1 MSDPT
6 FRSRSTGEP
15 RVSIDLDD
23 IERRLRE
30 SLEPVAVP
38 PPPVSAGAPASS
50 AADPLAELARLVGSA
65 NADPFSKVFSQPAGI
80 QSPPPEMP
88 RAMPFEP
95 PPVMP
100 AASSYDPAPYAA
112 QPAYAR
118 PAYSQTA
125 YGQPAYAQTDYE
137 PVQSE
142 PSFDPSQPAYA
153 DPAQDQARAP
163 WMAQERGQYD
173 QYEYA
178 EEQPRRTGRAKLL
191 IGAAVVVAAG
201 GLAAAFALRG
211 SGTMG
216 DAPTIM
222 ANSGP
227 VKVQPAKPVEDS
239 SKPTISVLDRGAN
252 APKDSKVVQSEEQ
265 PVDLGTAARTGAQR
279 PQRAGEP
286 GAPVTLA
293 PPPPPPV
300 ANSLFAEPKKVKA
313 VSVRPDGSII
323 DPNAPAAPAASAA
336 VAPSKPA
343 AAPAAPSKPNDM
355 AALVAS
361 TTNTPA
367 EPPKA
372 AVRATDA
379 KPAATPTP
387 APAPAQRQAGG
398 PPMNLTPPVAAP
410 APAPAPVQT
419 ASAAAGTYAVQL
431 VGTTSADEAK
441 AALERVNTRFRSDL
455 GSYRPTIVKA
465 EDGGRTVYRVRVI
478 NLSSDDANK
487 LCAKLKSAGGT
498 CFVARS

>member
-15 RVSIDLDD
+15 RVSIDLED

-38 PPPVSAGAPASS
+38 PPAPAVAPASS
-50 AADPLAELARLVGSA
+50 VADPLAELARLVGSA
-65 NADPFSKVFSQPAGI
+65 NADPFSKVFAQPAGI

-100 AASSYDPAPYAA
+100 AASSYDPAPYSPPPAYA
-112 QPAYAR
+112 QPAYAQ
-118 PAYSQTA
+118 PA
-125 YGQPAYAQTDYE
+125 YGQSAYE
-137 PVQSE
+137 PVQPE
-142 PSFDPSQPAYA
+142 PAYEQGAYQSQPAYA
-153 DPAQDQARAP
+153 DPAQDQAHAP
-163 WMAQERGQYD
+163 WMAQGQGAYD
-173 QYEYA
+173 QYADYA
-178 EEQPRRTGRAKLL
+178 EEPPRRTGRAKLL
-191 IGAAVVVAAG
+191 IGAAIVVAAG
-201 GLAAAFALRG
+201 GIAGAYALRG

-227 VKVQPAKPVEDS
+227 VKVQPAKPVEDN

-252 APKDSKVVQSEEQ
+252 APKDSKVVQSAEQ
-265 PVDLGTAARTGAQR
+265 PVDLGTAARTSAQR

-313 VSVRPDGSII
+313 VAVRPDGSII
-323 DPNAPAAPAASAA
+323 DPNAPAAPA
-336 VAPSKPA
+336 VAPPAKPA
-343 AAPAAPSKPNDM
+343 APPAAPAKPNDM

-361 TTNTPA
+361 TANTTA

-372 AVRATDA
+372 AARASDV
-379 KPAATPTP
+379 KP
-387 APAPAQRQAGG
+387 APAAAPVPAPRPAASAPVNLA
-398 PPMNLTPPVAAP
+398 PPAAAP
-410 APAPAPVQT
+410 APAAAPVQT
-419 ASAAAGTYAVQL
+419 ATAAAGTYAVQL

-441 AALERVNTRFRSDL
+441 AALDRVNTRFRSDL

-465 EDGGRTVYRVRVI
+465 EDAGRTVYRVRVI

-487 LCAKLKSAGGT
+487 LCTKLKSAGGT

>member
-6 FRSRSTGEP
+6 FRSRSNGEP
-15 RVSIDLDD
+15 RVSIDLED

-30 SLEPVAVP
+30 SLDPVAVP
-38 PPPVSAGAPASS
+38 PPPAPAAAPASS

-65 NADPFSKVFSQPAGI
+65 NADPFSKVFAQPAGI
-80 QSPPPEMP
+80 QSPPPVMP

-100 AASSYDPAPYAA
+100 TSSSYDPAPFAA
-112 QPAYAR
+112 QP
-118 PAYSQTA
+118 A
-125 YGQPAYAQTDYE
+125 YGQPAYAQPAYE
-137 PVQSE
+137 PAQPE
-142 PSFDPSQPAYA
+142 PAYEQGAYQHQPAYGE
-153 DPAQDQARAP
+153 PAQDQAQAP
-163 WMAQERGQYD
+163 WMAQERGAYD
-173 QYEYA
+173 QYGDYA
-178 EEQPRRTGRAKLL
+178 EEPPRRTGRAKLL
-191 IGAAVVVAAG
+191 IGAAIVVAAG
-201 GLAAAFALRG
+201 GLAAAYALRG

-227 VKVQPAKPVEDS
+227 VKVQPAKPVEDN

-313 VSVRPDGSII
+313 VAVRPDGSII
-323 DPNAPAAPAASAA
+323 DPNAPAAPAAPAA
-336 VAPSKPA
+336 AAPAPAKPA
-343 AAPAAPSKPNDM
+343 AAPAASSKPNDM

-361 TTNTPA
+361 TTNAPA

-379 KPAATPTP
+379 KPAAAP
-387 APAPAQRQAGG
+387 APAPVPAPRPAASA
-398 PPMNLTPPVAAP
+398 PMNLAPPVAAP
-410 APAPAPVQT
+410 AAPVQT
-419 ASAAAGTYAVQL
+419 ATAAAGTYAVQL

-441 AALERVNTRFRSDL
+441 AALDRVNARFRSDL

>member
-1 MSDPT
+1 
-6 FRSRSTGEP
+6 
-15 RVSIDLDD
+15 
-23 IERRLRE
+23 
-30 SLEPVAVP
+30 
-38 PPPVSAGAPASS
+38 
-50 AADPLAELARLVGSA
+50 
-65 NADPFSKVFSQPAGI
+65 
-80 QSPPPEMP
+80 MP

-100 AASSYDPAPYAA
+100 AASSYDPAPYAPPPAYA
-112 QPAYAR
+112 QPAYAQ
-118 PAYSQTA
+118 PAYSQPA
-125 YGQPAYAQTDYE
+125 YGQSPYEPAQPEPAYEQGAYQ
-137 PVQSE
+137 
-142 PSFDPSQPAYA
+142 SQPAYA
-153 DPAQDQARAP
+153 DPAQDQAQAP
-163 WMAQERGQYD
+163 WMAQEQGAYD
-173 QYEYA
+173 QYGDYA
-178 EEQPRRTGRAKLL
+178 DEPPRRTGRAKLL
-191 IGAAVVVAAG
+191 IGAAIVVAAG
-201 GLAAAFALRG
+201 GLAAAYALRG

-227 VKVQPAKPVEDS
+227 VKVQPAKPAEDT

-313 VSVRPDGSII
+313 VAVRPDGSII
-323 DPNAPAAPAASAA
+323 DPNAPAVPA
-336 VAPSKPA
+336 V
-343 AAPAAPSKPNDM
+343 AAPAKPAVALAAPAKPNDM

-361 TTNTPA
+361 TANTTA

-372 AVRATDA
+372 AARASDV
-379 KPAATPTP
+379 KPAPAAAP
-387 APAPAQRQAGG
+387 APAPRPAASA
-398 PPMNLTPPVAAP
+398 PMNLAPPVAAP
-410 APAPAPVQT
+410 APAAAPVQT
-419 ASAAAGTYAVQL
+419 ATAAAGTYAVQL

-441 AALERVNTRFRSDL
+441 AALDRVNTRFRSDL

-465 EDGGRTVYRVRVI
+465 EDAGRTVYRVRVI

>member
-15 RVSIDLDD
+15 RVSIDLED

-38 PPPVSAGAPASS
+38 PPAPAASPTPSS
-50 AADPLAELARLVGSA
+50 SDPLAELARLVGSA
-65 NADPFSKVFSQPAGI
+65 NADPFSKVFAQPAGI
-80 QSPPPEMP
+80 QTPPPVMP

-100 AASSYDPAPYAA
+100 TTSSYDPAPYA
-112 QPAYAR
+112 QP
-118 PAYSQTA
+118 A
-125 YGQPAYAQTDYE
+125 YGQPAYEPAQPE
-137 PVQSE
+137 PVYDQTGYQQ
-142 PSFDPSQPAYA
+142 QPAYA
-153 DPAQDQARAP
+153 DQGQDQAYDQAHAP
-163 WMAQERGQYD
+163 WRAQEQGAYD
-173 QYEYA
+173 QYADYA
-178 EEQPRRTGRAKLL
+178 EEPPRRTGRAKLL
-191 IGAAVVVAAG
+191 IGAAIVVAAG
-201 GLAAAFALRG
+201 GLAGAYALRG

-222 ANSGP
+222 SNSGP
-227 VKVQPAKPVEDS
+227 VKVQPAKPVEDN

-252 APKDSKVVQSEEQ
+252 APKDSKVVQSAEQ

-313 VSVRPDGSII
+313 VAVRPDGSII
-323 DPNAPAAPAASAA
+323 DQNAPPAPTASAPAPA
-336 VAPSKPA
+336 KPA
-343 AAPAAPSKPNDM
+343 AAPAAPAKPNDM

-361 TTNTPA
+361 TANTTA

-372 AVRATDA
+372 AVRATDV
-379 KPAATPTP
+379 KP
-387 APAPAQRQAGG
+387 APAPVPAPRPAGAQ
-398 PPMNLTPPVAAP
+398 PMNIAPPVAAP
-410 APAPAPVQT
+410 AAAPIQT
-419 ASAAAGTYAVQL
+419 ASAAAGTYAVQM

-441 AALERVNTRFRSDL
+441 AALDRVTSRFSSDL

-465 EDGGRTVYRVRVI
+465 EDAGRTVYRVRVI

-487 LCAKLKSAGGT
+487 LCAKLKASGGT

>member
-1 MSDPT
+1 MSDPN

-15 RVSIDLDD
+15 RVSIDLED

-30 SLEPVAVP
+30 SLEPVPVP
-38 PPPVSAGAPASS
+38 PPAPAPSS
-50 AADPLAELARLVGSA
+50 ADPLAELARLVGSA
-65 NADPFSKVFSQPAGI
+65 NADPFSKVFAQPAGI

-100 AASSYDPAPYAA
+100 TASSYNPAPYAPPPTHAQSVYA
-112 QPAYAR
+112 QPAYGAAQPE
-118 PAYSQTA
+118 PAYD
-125 YGQPAYAQTDYE
+125 PAVYQQQA
-137 PVQSE
+137 
-142 PSFDPSQPAYA
+142 AYA
-153 DPAQDQARAP
+153 DPAQDQPQAP
-163 WMAQERGQYD
+163 WMAQERGAYD
-173 QYEYA
+173 QYGDYA
-178 EEQPRRTGRAKLL
+178 EEPPRRTGRAKLL
-191 IGAAVVVAAG
+191 IGAAIVVAAG
-201 GLAAAFALRG
+201 GIASALVLRG

-252 APKDSKVVQSEEQ
+252 APRDSKVVQSEEQ

-313 VSVRPDGSII
+313 VAVRPDGSII
-323 DPNAPAAPAASAA
+323 DPNAPAAPAAATP
-336 VAPSKPA
+336 APAKPA

-372 AVRATDA
+372 AARATDV
-379 KPAATPTP
+379 KPAATP
-387 APAPAQRQAGG
+387 APAPVPAPRAAGG
-398 PPMNLTPPVAAP
+398 PPMNLAPPVAAP
-410 APAPAPVQT
+410 APSAPASAPVQT
-419 ASAAAGTYAVQL
+419 ATAAAGTYAVQL

-441 AALERVNTRFRSDL
+441 AALDRVNTRFRSDL

>member
-1 MSDPT
+1 MSDPN

-15 RVSIDLDD
+15 RVSIDLED

-38 PPPVSAGAPASS
+38 PPAPAATPAASS
-50 AADPLAELARLVGSA
+50 ADPLAELARLVGSA
-65 NADPFSKVFSQPAGI
+65 NADPFSKVFAQPAGF
-80 QSPPPEMP
+80 QSPPPAMP

-100 AASSYDPAPYAA
+100 TSSSYDPAPFAA
-112 QPAYAR
+112 PPAYAQ
-118 PAYSQTA
+118 PA
-125 YGQPAYAQTDYE
+125 YGQPAYE
-137 PVQSE
+137 PAQSE
-142 PSFDPSQPAYA
+142 PLYDQTAYQQQPAYA
-153 DPAQDQARAP
+153 DQGQDHAHDQAHAP
-163 WMAQERGQYD
+163 WRAQEQGAYD
-173 QYEYA
+173 QYADYA
-178 EEQPRRTGRAKLL
+178 QEPLRRTGRAKLL
-191 IGAAVVVAAG
+191 IGAAIVVAAG
-201 GLAAAFALRG
+201 GLAAAYALRG
-211 SGTMG
+211 SGSMG

-252 APKDSKVVQSEEQ
+252 APKDSKVVQSAEQ

-313 VSVRPDGSII
+313 VAVRPDGSII
-323 DPNAPAAPAASAA
+323 DPNAPAAPAAATP
-336 VAPSKPA
+336 APAKPAA

-355 AALVAS
+355 ASLVAS
-361 TTNTPA
+361 TTNAAA

-372 AVRATDA
+372 AARATDV
-379 KPAATPTP
+379 KP
-387 APAPAQRQAGG
+387 APAPVPAPRPAGAQ
-398 PPMNLTPPVAAP
+398 PMNLAPPVAAP
-410 APAPAPVQT
+410 AAPAPAAAAPVQT
-419 ASAAAGTYAVQL
+419 ASATAGTYAVQL

-441 AALERVNTRFRSDL
+441 AALDRVNTRFRADL
-455 GSYRPTIVKA
+455 GNYRPTIVKA
-465 EDGGRTVYRVRVI
+465 EDAGRTVYRVRVI